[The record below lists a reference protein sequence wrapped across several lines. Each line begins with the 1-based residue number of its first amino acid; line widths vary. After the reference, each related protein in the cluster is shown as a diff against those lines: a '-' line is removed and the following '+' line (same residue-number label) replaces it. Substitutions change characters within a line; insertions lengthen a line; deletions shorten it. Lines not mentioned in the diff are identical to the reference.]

1 MSSRY
6 LIFLIQALGDFY
18 CAVVYF
24 HTSLKVIY
32 YYEIIM
38 NKTRTVHLGI
48 FLLFGVFL
56 CTVSCLSAGGSSEDG
71 RTNVIKIKRGDCDW
85 NFINISLA
93 DYYGKLITIHFSA
106 DVMLIG
112 KKINLNW
119 QLNNEPDYPSIT
131 NWIGENAVSGIW
143 YHTSGKTIVI
153 PANRNPSVYLTTWGN
168 DDPNILC
175 YIDNLSITID
185 TWDYTPDT
193 FLAAAGDANRDGTR
207 NIYVS
212 AGRGADDGNGTQ
224 ARPFLKIAHA
234 MYYVKPGD
242 TVLLDSGTYHERFRI
257 PGGEAGKPVTLT
269 AMPDADVTITPA
281 VQITPQW
288 KRHTGNIYA
297 ADIGEYVNGMDT
309 EFPQLFAGG
318 DSMVEARWPNMGP
331 SMSTIH
337 DYKRDVAQKG
347 TNKNTV
353 VASGNIPAGI
363 TGARVVI
370 CPGQDGV
377 SWETA
382 SSFVQSV
389 TDRTIKLAADITG
402 DDPFTR
408 NDPYTPSPGNP
419 FYITGALSLLDAPGE
434 YYFDL
439 RTNHLY
445 FYPPWDGSPDT
456 RTLDLRAKSDI
467 AIYAEN
473 TSYVNIKNINIF
485 GGGVYMKNT
494 GNSTLENCRVSYAE
508 HFYFTGIFGHLAWTR
523 ENVMVVSGAN
533 NRIEKCEFG
542 PTAGHGIVLGG
553 EDIIF
558 TNNIVHDT
566 SYLGFPYAGIAV
578 SSAKKLEISHNTIIN
593 SAHSHIRF
601 EEANGRLA
609 ENYRVDYENCTIRNN
624 YFENHS
630 TLSSD
635 GGAFY
640 AWGSDGGGTEIYN
653 NFVVCGDKND
663 QGAFHKLRFGLYT
676 DNYTS
681 NYSVHHNIVIGGT
694 RGLEMNLRSRGV
706 RFYNNTI
713 VGADVGFGMYGYPID
728 NADASTSSVT
738 DNLFVDIKSNDVEYY
753 GTENG
758 RQVSYNGNFVNGT
771 VPAPVRQAG
780 RVQSSG
786 NARGTVDDQYRPA
799 GNTPDIGAIPRN
811 GALFPYGADWT
822 PGNK

>member
-1 MSSRY
+1 MQKSY
-6 LIFLIQALGDFY
+6 IMKNLISILAI
-18 CAVVYF
+18 AV
-24 HTSLKVIY
+24 
-32 YYEIIM
+32 
-38 NKTRTVHLGI
+38 
-48 FLLFGVFL
+48 FLLAG
-56 CTVSCLSAGGSSEDG
+56 THYANAGGSSQNTQEIKVNTVRNTTLINGFQSNAATYDTVNIPKDG
-71 RTNVIKIKRGDCDW
+71 RTNVIKIRRGDCDW

-106 DVMLIG
+106 DVMLVG

-131 NWIGENAVSGIW
+131 NWIGENAVSGVW
-143 YHTSGKTIVI
+143 YHTSGKKIVI
-153 PANRNPSVYLTTWGN
+153 PANRNPFVYLTTWGN

-185 TWDYTPDT
+185 VWDYTPDAV
-193 FLAAAGDANRDGTR
+193 LAATGDANRDGTR

-224 ARPFLKIAHA
+224 ARPLLKIAHA

-242 TVLLDSGTYHERFRI
+242 TVLLDSGTYRERFKI
-257 PGGEAGKPVTLT
+257 PGGEAEKPVTLA
-269 AMPDADVTITPA
+269 AMPGADVTITPA

-288 KRHTGNIYA
+288 KQHTENIYVA
-297 ADIGEYVNGMDT
+297 YIGEYVKDIDT
-309 EFPQLFAGG
+309 EFSQLFAGG

-337 DYKRDVAQKG
+337 DYKRDVAQRG

-389 TDRTIKLAADITG
+389 TGRTIKLAADITG
-402 DDPFTR
+402 NDPFTR
-408 NDPYTPSPGNP
+408 NDPYTPSSGNP
-419 FYITGALSLLDAPGE
+419 FYITGALSLLDVPAE
-434 YYFDL
+434 YYFDPQ
-439 RTNHLY
+439 TNHLY
-445 FYPPWDGSPDT
+445 FYPPWNGSPDT
-456 RTLDLRAKSDI
+456 HTLDLRAKNDI

-473 TSYVNIKNINIF
+473 TSYVNIKSVKIF
-485 GGGVYMKNT
+485 GGGISMKNT
-494 GNSTLENCRVSYAE
+494 RNSTLENCRISYAE
-508 HFYFTGIFGHLAWTR
+508 HFYFIGIFGRFSGTR
-523 ENVMVVSGAN
+523 ESSMIVSGSN
-533 NRIEKCEFG
+533 NRIEGCEFG
-542 PTAGHGIVLGG
+542 PTAGSGIVLGG
-553 EDIIF
+553 ENNIF

-566 SYLGFPYAGIAV
+566 SYLGIFYWGIAV
-578 SSAKKLEISHNTIIN
+578 RQSKRLEISHNTIIN
-593 SAHSHIRF
+593 SAHSHISF
-601 EEANGRLA
+601 TDS
-609 ENYRVDYENCTIRNN
+609 DYVNCTIRNN
-624 YFENHS
+624 YFENHC
-630 TLSSD
+630 TLSND

-640 AWGSDGGGTEIYN
+640 AWGNDGGGTEIYN

-663 QGAFHKLRFGLYT
+663 YGAFHRLRFGLYT

-694 RGLEMNLRSRGV
+694 RGLEMNLWSRGV
-706 RFYNNTI
+706 RFYNNTVI
-713 VGADVGFGMYGYPID
+713 GADIGFGMYGYPID
-728 NADASTSSVT
+728 NADASTSYIT
-738 DNLFVDIKSNDVEYY
+738 DNLFVGIKSNDIAYY
-753 GTENG
+753 GYENG
-758 RQVSYNGNFVNGT
+758 REAGYNGNFVNGT

-786 NARGTVDDQYRPA
+786 NAQGTVDDQYKPA

-811 GALFPYGADWT
+811 GALFLYGADWSL
-822 PGNK
+822 GNK